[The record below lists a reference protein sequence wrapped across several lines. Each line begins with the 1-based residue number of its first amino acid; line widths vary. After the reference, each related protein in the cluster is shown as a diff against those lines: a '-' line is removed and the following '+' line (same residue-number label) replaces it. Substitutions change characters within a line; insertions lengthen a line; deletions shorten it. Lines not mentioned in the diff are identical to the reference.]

1 MVDSLGSDYR
11 PSAAASACRV
21 KLTLSPKADTVCAVP
36 NPSFYRR
43 HAGKSI
49 PTGDVVVSVQVGQE
63 APDFTLKDTDTQDV
77 ALSGFRGEKNVVLL
91 FVPFAFTGV
100 CTSELC
106 SVRDNLDAYSQLD
119 AEVLGISVDSPFAQK
134 QWKEKEN
141 LNFTLVSDFNRDVS
155 KAYGAQFEELM
166 GFSGV
171 AKRAAFVIDKA
182 GKVQY
187 AEVLASPRDLPNFDK
202 IQETLQ
208 GLS

>member
-1 MVDSLGSDYR
+1 M
-11 PSAAASACRV
+11 
-21 KLTLSPKADTVCAVP
+21 
-36 NPSFYRR
+36 
-43 HAGKSI
+43 
-49 PTGDVVVSVQVGQE
+49 SVQVGQE

-77 ALSGFRGEKNVVLL
+77 ALSGFRGQKNVVLL

-106 SVRDNLDAYSQLD
+106 SVRDNIGAYSGLD

-187 AEVLASPRDLPNFDK
+187 AEVLESPRDLPNFDK
-202 IQETLQ
+202 IQETLR